1 MLCLYLVR
9 ICEDHLCSSC
19 AVAPKACFLP
29 WSNTHTHKKKSL
41 RNEIQLHTAC
51 AAYFVTYTGRIS
63 QAASL
68 SQKKYRAYPLGC
80 GICMHSQLSCY
91 PLLSC
96 LPTKTSLVQVQIF
109 LPFGLSIS
117 TGFFMPQPSYTGCW
131 LELLHMH
138 LRSLHCETG
147 PGQFLKPYPWMACR
161 NITGHTTAHLHHV
174 WAQRT
179 AELF

>member
-29 WSNTHTHKKKSL
+29 WSNTQKKSPFVMKFNCILHVLPTSSRTPVGYLKQL
-41 RNEIQLHTAC
+41 RGAKK
-51 AAYFVTYTGRIS
+51 TYRV
-63 QAASL
+63 
-68 SQKKYRAYPLGC
+68 YPLGC

-96 LPTKTSLVQVQIF
+96 SPTKTTLAQVQIF

-117 TGFFMPQPSYTGCW
+117 IGFFMPQPSYTGCW